1 MASDE
6 VSSHHASDRSSEV
19 NTEESDTSET
29 EAAIGESS
37 CSSSGKFRSDV
48 WKYFTKCASRKRAL
62 CHLCN
67 KEYAYLGATSNLRD
81 HLQRYHKDKYRVKSD
96 FNGTERNTVT
106 IDSFLSRAK
115 CPVTRAKRI
124 TELIALMVAKDLRPA
139 AVVEGEGFKRLLSYL
154 EPGYTIPSSVHVM
167 DIVRRKFLAAKE
179 KLGEILSANESKY
192 GITTDIWTSF
202 SNDAYISLTL
212 HFIDNSWEL
221 KSYTLATYPFPEQHT
236 GDNIVEKLKEV
247 IKEYNITDDKVA
259 AIVHDQGS
267 NFQRAGRVLAEE
279 KKWKSVNCA
288 AHCLQLCVVE
298 GFGIN
303 TIAQALGA
311 AKSLVKHFHHSAR
324 ATEELHKRQE
334 SMNQPR
340 RKLINE
346 CKTRW
351 NSTFYMCESLLENR
365 WPISAVLAD
374 ESVTKVEHRR
384 LDLTST
390 QWELLSDLVKILQP
404 LEIGTTYMCSETSA
418 SLSAILPIL
427 FGIIKHLEIKESDS
441 AVIKRFKICVECQIR
456 TRWGLDEINA
466 TDINVLA
473 SALDPRYKSLKFLDA
488 EKISEIKT
496 ELEDQI
502 NQLTCDGEANSSSL
516 SSASQ
521 IIPPPAKKKVLD
533 ILFGQEERNPSV
545 LTDEVEL
552 YFSENS
558 IPRNFNPLQ
567 WWKANSLRYPRLSQ
581 LVKPLFAIP
590 ATSTASERL
599 FSVAGLTVTR
609 LRSHLNRE
617 NVNALVFL
625 HNNYHLIC

>member
-1 MASDE
+1 
-6 VSSHHASDRSSEV
+6 
-19 NTEESDTSET
+19 
-29 EAAIGESS
+29 
-37 CSSSGKFRSDV
+37 
-48 WKYFTKCASRKRAL
+48 
-62 CHLCN
+62 
-67 KEYAYLGATSNLRD
+67 
-81 HLQRYHKDKYRVKSD
+81 
-96 FNGTERNTVT
+96 
-106 IDSFLSRAK
+106 
-115 CPVTRAKRI
+115 
-124 TELIALMVAKDLRPA
+124 
-139 AVVEGEGFKRLLSYL
+139 
-154 EPGYTIPSSVHVM
+154 
-167 DIVRRKFLAAKE
+167 
-179 KLGEILSANESKY
+179 
-192 GITTDIWTSF
+192 
-202 SNDAYISLTL
+202 
-212 HFIDNSWEL
+212 
-221 KSYTLATYPFPEQHT
+221 
-236 GDNIVEKLKEV
+236 
-247 IKEYNITDDKVA
+247 
-259 AIVHDQGS
+259 
-267 NFQRAGRVLAEE
+267 
-279 KKWKSVNCA
+279 
-288 AHCLQLCVVE
+288 
-298 GFGIN
+298 
-303 TIAQALGA
+303 
-311 AKSLVKHFHHSAR
+311 
-324 ATEELHKRQE
+324 
-334 SMNQPR
+334 
-340 RKLINE
+340 
-346 CKTRW
+346 
-351 NSTFYMCESLLENR
+351 MCESLLENR

-390 QWELLSDLVKILQP
+390 QWELLIDLVKILQP
-404 LEIGTTYMCSETSA
+404 LEIGTTYMCSKTSA

-456 TRWGLDEINA
+456 MRWGLDEINA

-473 SALDPRYKSLKFLDA
+473 SALDPSLKFLDA

-502 NQLTCDGEANSSSL
+502 SQLACDGEANSSSL

-609 LRSHLNRE
+609 LRSNLNRE